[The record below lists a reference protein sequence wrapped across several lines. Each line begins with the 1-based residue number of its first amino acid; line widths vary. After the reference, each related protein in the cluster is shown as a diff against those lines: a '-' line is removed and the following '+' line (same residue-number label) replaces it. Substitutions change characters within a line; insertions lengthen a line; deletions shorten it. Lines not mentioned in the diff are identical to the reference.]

1 MNVYVKNLKALEAK
15 DRALAAK
22 VRATPDDPRVKLL
35 KAGGTST
42 AIEVSC
48 ANGES
53 VLFKKQPLPPNV
65 RRITERK
72 QFGFSEVMILLG
84 AGLGETLAETLAAS
98 DAGTFILLVES
109 NPAFFKKLLEGF
121 DVAELIGDPRVVI
134 SIGEDPMDA
143 IMHRLEE
150 EFGVF
155 TRSNF
160 QVIKHATAVACDTG
174 YYQAVD
180 KVLARQKQMAEG
192 NLASISRLSSV
203 WQGNIFS
210 NLKAILQNPG
220 IKHLFGRMAGV
231 PAVIVAAGP
240 SLDKNCHWLKTAR
253 DSMVII
259 CVDTALKT
267 LLKNGVTPHLVV
279 ALDALLHNYFHMAGA
294 ERPDY
299 TLVVNPVTYPLILT
313 ECAGPMMITSYSEPM
328 VQWLEQFTGELGENL
343 TGGSVATA
351 AFDLAIR
358 MGCSPIIL
366 TGQDLAFTGNRTHSG
381 GGANDEFVY
390 NAAGE
395 MNVAE
400 TMHDE
405 AISRENPGIV
415 NGDFGHL
422 LKSSVKMT
430 TWRNWFEIRIAQKGV
445 NCINATEGGASIA
458 GAKPMC
464 LRQVLL
470 RYGHP
475 RRDIAKIIA
484 EARPVQLP
492 ADIAFIRQKMD
503 MLAAK
508 ARDIK
513 KVCSMGIKEA
523 EKLGTAAQRKG
534 ERAAAESAA
543 RLCGDYLGMIMRET
557 EFMGI
562 NRWRMEGTM
571 DRIQR
576 LRGGL
581 KTADPGK
588 QAFINAESFLIFFK
602 DVYQIT
608 RELEKNIRSIRYEN
622 GSRAMKGTADAV

>member
-15 DRALAAK
+15 DRALASK
-22 VRATPDDPRVKLL
+22 VRATPDDPRIRLL
-35 KAGGTST
+35 KAGGKAT
-42 AIEVSC
+42 AIEVTT
-48 ANGES
+48 ADGES
-53 VLFKKQPLPPNV
+53 VVFKKQPLPSNV

-84 AGLGETLAETLAAS
+84 VGLGETLAETLAAS

-109 NPAFFKKLLEGF
+109 NPVFFKKLLEGF
-121 DVAELIGDPRVVI
+121 DVAELISDPRVVI
-134 SIGEDPMDA
+134 SIGEDPVDA
-143 IMHRLEE
+143 IMHRLED

-160 QVIKHATAVACDTG
+160 QVIKHGTAVACDSG
-174 YYQAVD
+174 YYQAVE

-192 NLASISRLSSV
+192 NLVSMNRLSSV
-203 WQGNIFS
+203 WQENIFS
-210 NLKAILQNPG
+210 NLDAILRNPG
-220 IKHLFGRMAGV
+220 IKHLFGRMAGI

-240 SLDKNCHWLKTAR
+240 SLDKNCHWLLNAR
-253 DSMVII
+253 DSMLII

-267 LLKNGVTPHLVV
+267 LLKNGVTPHIVV
-279 ALDALLHNYFHMAGA
+279 ALDALLQNYYHLAGA
-294 ERPDY
+294 ERADY

-313 ECAGPMMITSYSEPM
+313 ECVGPMMITSYSEPM
-328 VQWLEQFTGELGENL
+328 VQWLEQFTGDLGENL

-381 GGANDEFVY
+381 GGANEEFIY

-395 MNVAE
+395 MSGAE
-400 TMHDE
+400 TLHNE
-405 AISRENPGIV
+405 AISFENRGIV
-415 NGDFGHL
+415 EGNLGHT

-445 NCINATEGGASIA
+445 DCINATEGGAAIV

-464 LRQVLL
+464 LPEVMLG
-470 RYGHP
+470 YGRKH
-475 RRDIAKIIA
+475 RDIDKIIA
-484 EARPVQLP
+484 AARPVHLP

-503 MLAAK
+503 ALAAK

-513 KVCSMGIKEA
+513 KVCSLGIKEA
-523 EKLGTAAQRKG
+523 EKLGAAAQRKG
-534 ERAAAESAA
+534 QTEAMESAA
-543 RLCGDYLGMIMRET
+543 RACGNYLGMIMSET

-581 KTADPGK
+581 KTADQAK

-602 DVYQIT
+602 DAYQIT
-608 RELEKNIRSIRYEN
+608 RELEKNIRSIHFEG
-622 GSRAMKGTADAV
+622 GSRAPEGTADAV

>member
-1 MNVYVKNLKALEAK
+1 MNVYIKNLKALEAK
-15 DRALAAK
+15 DRALAAM
-22 VRATPDDPRVKLL
+22 VRATPEDPRVRLI
-35 KAGGTST
+35 KAGGKST
-42 AIEVSC
+42 AIEVVG
-48 ANGES
+48 ANGEITS
-53 VLFKKQPLPPNV
+53 FKRQPLPHNV

-72 QFGFSEVMILLG
+72 QFGFSEVIILLG
-84 AGLGETLAETLAAS
+84 IGLGETLEETLAAS
-98 DAGTFILLVES
+98 HAGTFILLVES
-109 NPAFFKKLLEGF
+109 NPAYFKKLLEGF
-121 DVAELIGDPRVVI
+121 DLAELIGDPRVVI
-134 SIGEDPMDA
+134 SVGENPMDA

-150 EFGVF
+150 EYGVF

-160 QVIKHATAVACDTG
+160 QVIKHNTAAACDAD
-174 YYQAVD
+174 YYQMVD

-210 NLKAILQNPG
+210 NLDAILRNPG
-220 IKHLFGRMAGV
+220 IKHLFGRMAGI

-240 SLDKNCHWLKTAR
+240 SLDKNCHWLKAAR

-267 LLKNGVTPHLVV
+267 LLKNGVTPHIVV

-294 ERPDY
+294 ERADY
-299 TLVVNPVTYPLILT
+299 TLVVNPVTYPLILS

-351 AFDLAIR
+351 AFDLAVR
-358 MGCSPIIL
+358 MGCSPVIL
-366 TGQDLAFTGNRTHSG
+366 TGQDLAFTGNRTHSA

-390 NAAGE
+390 TAAGE
-395 MNVAE
+395 MGAAD
-400 TMHDE
+400 MMYDE
-405 AISRENPGIV
+405 AIGRENPGV
-415 NGDFGHL
+415 VEGNLGHA

-430 TWRNWFEIRIAQKGV
+430 TWRNWFEIRIAQKKV
-445 NCINATEGGASIA
+445 NCINATEGGAAIV

-464 LRQVLL
+464 LREVMLA
-470 RYGHP
+470 YGHP
-475 RRDIAKIIA
+475 HRDISKIIA
-484 EARPVQLP
+484 GARPVHLP
-492 ADIAFIRQKMD
+492 ADPALIRQRLD
-503 MLAAK
+503 ALATK
-508 ARDIK
+508 ARDVK

-523 EKLGTAAQRKG
+523 EKLGAAAQRKG
-534 ERAAAESAA
+534 EHAAMESIERA
-543 RLCGDYLGMIMRET
+543 CGNYLEMIMRET

-581 KTADPGK
+581 KTADQGK

-608 RELEKNIRSIRYEN
+608 RELEKNIRTIRFEN
-622 GSRAMKGTADAV
+622 GSRAPEGTADAV

>member
-15 DRALAAK
+15 DRGLAAK
-22 VRATPDDPRVKLL
+22 VRATPDDPRVRLVKT
-35 KAGGTST
+35 GGRAN
-42 AIEVSC
+42 AIELASP
-48 ANGES
+48 NGNT
-53 VLFKKQPLPPNV
+53 VVFKKQPMPSNV

-72 QFGFSEVMILLG
+72 QFGFSEVIILLG
-84 AGLGETLAETLAAS
+84 IGLGETLAETLAAS

-109 NPAFFKKLLEGF
+109 NLAYFKKLLEGF

-134 SIGEDPMDA
+134 SAGESPVDA
-143 IMHRLEE
+143 VMHRLEE

-160 QVIKHATAVACDTG
+160 QVIKHGTAISCDAD
-174 YYQAVD
+174 YYRAVD
-180 KVLARQKQMAEG
+180 GVLARQKQMAEG
-192 NLASISRLSSV
+192 NLASINRLSSV

-210 NLKAILQNPG
+210 NLDAILRNPG

-240 SLDKNCHWLKTAR
+240 SLDKNCHWLKAAR

-267 LLKNGVTPHLVV
+267 LLKNGITPHFVV
-279 ALDALLHNYFHMAGA
+279 ALDALLHNYFHLAGA

-299 TLVVNPVTYPLILT
+299 TLVVNPVTYPLILA

-328 VQWLEQFTGELGENL
+328 VRWLEQFTGDLGENL

-351 AFDLAIR
+351 AFDLAVR
-358 MGCSPIIL
+358 MGCSPVIL

-390 NAAGE
+390 SAAGE
-395 MNVAE
+395 MSGAE
-400 TMHDE
+400 TMHGE
-405 AISRENPGIV
+405 AINLEIPKTVEGNL
-415 NGDFGHL
+415 GHT
-422 LKSSVKMT
+422 LKCNVKMI

-445 NCINATEGGASIA
+445 DCINATEGGAAIA
-458 GAKPMC
+458 GGKPMC
-464 LRQVLL
+464 LREVILK
-470 RYGHP
+470 YGGS
-475 RRDIAKIIA
+475 RRDIAGIIA
-484 EARPVQLP
+484 AARPVRLP
-492 ADIAFIRQKMD
+492 ADMAFIRQKLAA
-503 MLAAK
+503 LAAK

-513 KVCSMGIKEA
+513 KICSMGIKEA
-523 EKLGTAAQRKG
+523 GQLAAAAQRKG
-534 ERAAAESAA
+534 ENAAVETAMRS
-543 RLCGDYLGMIMRET
+543 CGDYLGAIMREA

-576 LRGGL
+576 LRGGV

-588 QAFINAESFLIFFK
+588 RAFINAESFSMFFK
-602 DVYQIT
+602 DAYQAT
-608 RELEKNIRSIRYEN
+608 RELEKNIRSVHLEA
-622 GSRAMKGTADAV
+622 GPGASEGKADAV

>member
-22 VRATPDDPRVKLL
+22 MRATPDDPRVRLI
-35 KAGGTST
+35 KAGGKAA
-42 AIEVSC
+42 AIEVLC
-48 ANGES
+48 AGGETAI
-53 VLFKKQPLPPNV
+53 FKKQPMPPNV

-72 QFGFSEVMILLG
+72 QFGFSEVIILLG
-84 AGLGETLAETLAAS
+84 IGLGETLTETLAAS

-109 NPAFFKKLLEGF
+109 NPGYFKKLLEGF

-134 SIGEDPMDA
+134 SVGESPVDA
-143 IMHRLEE
+143 VMHRLEE

-160 QVIKHATAVACDTG
+160 QVIKHGTAVACDTG
-174 YYQAVD
+174 YYQAID

-210 NLKAILQNPG
+210 NLDVILRNPG
-220 IKHLFGRMAGV
+220 IKHLFGRLTGV

-240 SLDKNCHWLKTAR
+240 SLDKNCHWLMSAR
-253 DSMVII
+253 DSMIII

-267 LLKNGVTPHLVV
+267 LLKNGVVPHFVV
-279 ALDALLHNYFHMAGA
+279 ALDALLHNYFHLAGA

-299 TLVVNPVTYPLILT
+299 TLVVNPVTYPLILA

-328 VQWLEQFTGELGENL
+328 VQWLEQFTGDLGENL

-351 AFDLAIR
+351 AFDLALR

-390 NAAGE
+390 SAAGE
-395 MNVAE
+395 MSGVE

-405 AISRENPGIV
+405 AISREIQGTVEGNL
-415 NGDFGHL
+415 GHT

-430 TWRNWFEIRIAQKGV
+430 TWRNWFEIRIAQKEV
-445 NCINATEGGASIA
+445 DCINATEGGAAIT

-464 LRQVLL
+464 IREAMLKYGRQ
-470 RYGHP
+470 

-484 EARPVQLP
+484 AARPVQLP
-492 ADIAFIRQKMD
+492 ADIMFIRQRLEA
-503 MLAAK
+503 LAAK

-523 EKLGTAAQRKG
+523 EKLAAAAQRKG
-534 ERAAAESAA
+534 EGAAVESAA
-543 RLCGDYLGMIMRET
+543 RACANYLGMVMREA

-562 NRWRMEGTM
+562 NRWRLEGTM

-576 LRGGL
+576 LRGSL
-581 KTADPGK
+581 KTANPGK
-588 QAFINAESFLIFFK
+588 QAYINAESFLIFFK
-602 DVYQIT
+602 DVYQVT
-608 RELEKNIRSIRYEN
+608 RELEKNIRAVRFEN
-622 GSRAMKGTADAV
+622 GSRAPGERADAV

>member
-1 MNVYVKNLKALEAK
+1 MNVYVKNLKALEMK
-15 DRALAAK
+15 DRALAMK
-22 VRATPDDPRVKLL
+22 VRATPDDPRVRLI
-35 KAGGTST
+35 KAGGTAT

-48 ANGES
+48 ANGET
-53 VLFKKQPLPPNV
+53 VVFKKQPLPSNV

-72 QFGFSEVMILLG
+72 QFGFSEVIILLG
-84 AGLGETLAETLAAS
+84 IGLGETLMETLAAS

-109 NPAFFKKLLEGF
+109 NIAFFKKLLEGF
-121 DVAELIGDPRVVI
+121 DMAGLIGDPRVVI
-134 SIGEDPMDA
+134 SVGENPMDA

-160 QVIKHATAVACDTG
+160 QVIKHGTAIACDAD

-180 KVLARQKQMAEG
+180 KVLARQKLMAEG

-203 WQGNIFS
+203 WQGNIFT
-210 NLKAILQNPG
+210 NLDAILRNPG

-240 SLDKNCHWLKTAR
+240 SLDKNCHWLKAAR

-299 TLVVNPVTYPLILT
+299 TLVVNPVTYPLILQ
-313 ECAGPMMITSYSEPM
+313 ECAGPMMITSYSEPL
-328 VQWLEQFTGELGENL
+328 VQWLEQFTGDLGENL

-351 AFDLAIR
+351 AFDLALR

-390 NAAGE
+390 TASGE
-395 MNVAE
+395 MSGAE
-400 TMHDE
+400 LLHDD
-405 AISRENPGIV
+405 AISLENPGIV
-415 NGDFGHL
+415 EGNLGHTL
-422 LKSSVKMT
+422 RSSVKMT
-430 TWRNWFEIRIAQKGV
+430 TWRNWFEIRIAQKKV
-445 NCINATEGGASIA
+445 DCINATEGGAAIA

-464 LRQVLL
+464 LIEVML

-475 RRDIAKIIA
+475 HRDIEKIIA
-484 EARPVQLP
+484 SARPVQLP
-492 ADIAFIRQKMD
+492 SDPSFIKQKLEI
-503 MLAAK
+503 LAGK

-523 EKLGTAAQRKG
+523 EKLGAAAQRK
-534 ERAAAESAA
+534 RESAA
-543 RLCGDYLGMIMRET
+543 VESSMRACGNYLGMIMRET

-581 KTADPGK
+581 KTADPRK
-588 QAFINAESFLIFFK
+588 QAFINAESFLIYFK
-602 DVYQIT
+602 DAYRIT
-608 RELEKNIRSIRYEN
+608 GELEKNIRAFRLQS
-622 GSRAMKGTADAV
+622 GLRAPEGTADAV

>member
-1 MNVYVKNLKALEAK
+1 MNIYVKNLKALEAK
-15 DRALAAK
+15 DRALVAM
-22 VRATPDDPRVKLL
+22 VRATADDPRVRLIKE
-35 KAGGTST
+35 GGKST
-42 AIEVSC
+42 AIEVSG
-48 ANGES
+48 ANGETTI
-53 VLFKKQPLPPNV
+53 FKRQALPPNV

-72 QFGFSEVMILLG
+72 QFGFSEVIILLG
-84 AGLGETLAETLAAS
+84 IGLGETLGETLAAS

-109 NPAFFKKLLEGF
+109 NPAYFKKLLEGF

-134 SIGEDPMDA
+134 SVGENPMDA

-160 QVIKHATAVACDTG
+160 QVIKHGTAIAADTG
-174 YYQAVD
+174 YYQMVD

-192 NLASISRLSSV
+192 NLASINNLSSV

-210 NLKAILQNPG
+210 NLNAILRNPG
-220 IKHLFGRMAGV
+220 IKHLFDRMTGV

-240 SLDKNCHWLKTAR
+240 SLDKNCHWLEAAR
-253 DSMVII
+253 ESMVII

-267 LLKNGVTPHLVV
+267 LLKNGVTPHIVV

-299 TLVVNPVTYPLILT
+299 TLVVNPVTYPLILA
-313 ECAGPMMITSYSEPM
+313 ECTGPMMITSYSEPM
-328 VQWLEQFTGELGENL
+328 VQWLEQFTGDLGENL

-351 AFDLAIR
+351 AFDLAVR

-381 GGANDEFVY
+381 GGANDEFIY
-390 NAAGE
+390 TAAGE
-395 MNVAE
+395 MSDADV
-400 TMHDE
+400 MFDE
-405 AISRENPGIV
+405 VIGRENPGIV
-415 NGDFGHL
+415 EGNLGHA

-430 TWRNWFEIRIAQKGV
+430 TWRNWFEIRIAQKKV
-445 NCINATEGGASIA
+445 DCINATEGGAAIA
-458 GAKPMC
+458 GARPMC
-464 LRQVLL
+464 LREVMLG
-470 RYGHP
+470 YGRRH
-475 RRDIAKIIA
+475 RDISKIIA
-484 EARPVQLP
+484 AARPVQLP
-492 ADIAFIRQKMD
+492 ADPAFIRQKLD
-503 MLAAK
+503 ALAAK

-523 EKLGTAAQRKG
+523 EKLGAAAQRKG
-534 ERAAAESAA
+534 ESAIVESTTRA
-543 RLCGDYLGMIMRET
+543 CGNYLEMIMRET

-602 DVYQIT
+602 DAYRIT
-608 RELEKNIRSIRYEN
+608 RDLEKNIRTIHFEN
-622 GSRAMKGTADAV
+622 GPYAPEGTADAV